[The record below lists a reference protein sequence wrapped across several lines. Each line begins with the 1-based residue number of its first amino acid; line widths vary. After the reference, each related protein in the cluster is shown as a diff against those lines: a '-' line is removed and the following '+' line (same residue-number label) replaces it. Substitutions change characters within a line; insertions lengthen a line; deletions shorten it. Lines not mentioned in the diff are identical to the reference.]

1 MTWKQQAPGLSG
13 VFADNGFVDEAIQ
26 ILKKIVRRVSL
37 VSGHRSASGWEGR
50 EQEKGRRERPSG
62 VKNEASVK
70 AEPVEE

>member
-37 VSGHRSASGWEGR
+37 VSGHRSASGREGR
-50 EQEKGRRERPSG
+50 EQGKGRRERPSG
-62 VKNEASVK
+62 VKNEVSVK